1 MALLSEA
8 RAVPGVKKVFV
19 SSGIRHD
26 LVIADKKD
34 GKRYLEQLVD
44 HHVSGQIK
52 LAPEHCDNEVLGLMN
67 KPSVKS
73 LLRFKE
79 LFEKIV
85 REKKKNCFMT
95 YYLMAA
101 HPGCTFD
108 HMRDLRNFLR
118 GALKLLPEQVQ
129 IFTPTPSTLSTA
141 MYHCGTN
148 PEGNKIFCE
157 KVTAEKERQKNTLL
171 P

>member
-1 MALLSEA
+1 
-8 RAVPGVKKVFV
+8 
-19 SSGIRHD
+19 
-26 LVIADKKD
+26 VIADKKD

-52 LAPEHCDNEVLGLMN
+52 LAPEHCEDDVLTLMN
-67 KPSVKS
+67 KPSVKT
-73 LLRFKE
+73 LMRFKE
-79 LFEKIV
+79 LFESLCRAK
-85 REKKKNCFMT
+85 EKTFFMT

-108 HMRDLRNFLR
+108 HMRHLRNFLK

-141 MYHCGTN
+141 MYHCGSD
-148 PEGNKIFCE
+148 PAGNKIFCE
-157 KVTAEKERQKNTLL
+157 KDTAAKERQKNTLL
-171 P
+171 PHRSR